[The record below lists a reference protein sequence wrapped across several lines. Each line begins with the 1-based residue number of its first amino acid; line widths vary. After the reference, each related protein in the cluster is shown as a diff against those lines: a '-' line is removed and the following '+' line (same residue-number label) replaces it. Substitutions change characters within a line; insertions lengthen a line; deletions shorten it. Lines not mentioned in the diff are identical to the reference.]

1 MSASKWAERWA
12 DRKRKVAED
21 NAQPDEVPQ
30 VAPESDIES
39 GDIAAPEPT
48 ELPSLESLNENSDY
62 SAFMQIDVDKEI
74 RKLALRKLFSSPAF
88 NIRDGLDDYD
98 DDYTQFVALGDTKT
112 ADLAH
117 RLFPSPPATEENS
130 ASNPDEALQTDSN
143 EPVDEDSDQPQ
154 SEQIET
160 AND

>member
-1 MSASKWAERWA
+1 MTASKWAERWA

-21 NAQPDEVPQ
+21 IAQSHELPQ
-30 VAPESDIES
+30 VAPESGFDDP
-39 GDIAAPEPT
+39 DIATQEPT
-48 ELPSLESLNENSDY
+48 ELPSLDSLDENSDY

-98 DDYTQFVALGDTKT
+98 EDYTQFVALGDTKT

-117 RLFPSPPATEENS
+117 RLFPNRPAPEEES
-130 ASNPDEALQTDSN
+130 ASNEEDALHTDSI
-143 EPVDEDSDQPQ
+143 EPVDEDTDQPQ
-154 SEQIET
+154 SEQVET